1 MADLNLDFLHS
12 YSPLK
17 RILILAAMIAVL
29 VAAFIYFLY
38 LPQLKTVQREERK
51 LKKARVKL
59 HQTQQIAA
67 QLPAFEAEKEKLDR
81 AFKKALN
88 RLPDNKDIPALLL
101 KITQLGKD
109 AKLKFNLFHPLAI
122 KRKDFYAE
130 VPIDIEVHG
139 SYHAVGRF
147 FSQICAM
154 PRIVNIRNFSMGK
167 YHQEEGM
174 DVLTAR
180 FQAVTYTFV
189 DQPAP
194 KKKGRKKSRRRR

>member
-17 RILILAAMIAVL
+17 RALILIAVIAVL
-29 VAAFIYFLY
+29 VAAFVYFLY
-38 LPQLKTVQREERK
+38 LPQLKIVAREEKK
-51 LKKARVKL
+51 LKRAQVSL
-59 HQTQQIAA
+59 HQTQQITA

-101 KITQLGKD
+101 KITKLGKD
-109 AKLKFNLFHPLAI
+109 SKLTFNLFHPLAI

-130 VPIDIEVHG
+130 VPIDIEVQG

-154 PRIVNIRNFSMGK
+154 PRIVNIRNFSMGHYRQK
-167 YHQEEGM
+167 EGL
-174 DVLTAR
+174 DILTAK

-189 DQPAP
+189 NKPAP
-194 KKKGRKKSRRRR
+194 KKKAKKKGRRRR

>member
-17 RILILAAMIAVL
+17 RALILIAMIAVL
-29 VAAFIYFLY
+29 VAAFVYFLY
-38 LPQLKTVQREERK
+38 LPQLKMVQREEKK
-51 LKKARVKL
+51 LKRAQVKL

-81 AFKKALN
+81 AFKKALH

-101 KITQLGKD
+101 KITKLGKD
-109 AKLKFNLFHPLAI
+109 AKLTFNLFHPLAI

-130 VPIDIEVHG
+130 VPIDIEVSG

-154 PRIVNIRNFSMGK
+154 PRIVNIRNFSMGNYRQQK
-167 YHQEEGM
+167 GT
-174 DVLTAR
+174 DILTAK

-194 KKKGRKKSRRRR
+194 KKKAKKKGRRRR